1 MTTSPLPLPSLQPL
15 QPLTFPLHGSRL
27 IEASAGT
34 GKTWT
39 IAALYV
45 RLVLGHARPDADGP
59 DRAET
64 TASTEAGAVLRQ
76 PLKPS
81 EILVMT
87 FTRAAT
93 RELSDRIRSR
103 LLQAA
108 RHFRAGAAPDGE
120 PDDFLADLL
129 ADYPDPVQRQNAAWL
144 LATAADNMDDAAIFT
159 IDAWCQRMLREHA
172 FDSGSVF
179 DETLVADEHAIFTTA
194 VQDYWRRECYPL
206 SGAQLESVLQLW
218 PGVDALQADMAAL
231 LAHQAHWPPSD
242 TRASSLAEELEKST
256 AGLAELLSNKARRV
270 RAMRRWL
277 LDEQLANN
285 AKHWN
290 GRSLSVKIA
299 ARWFEALTQWAQLD
313 LPLLLPDIGKG
324 TVNLT
329 PDGLL
334 DLRKAA
340 APAMSHSAIP
350 PDFGWFE
357 QVVACYQAA
366 PWLQALRLHAA
377 RWVQQRMQQLKR
389 QAGEFGFADLL
400 QRLRDA
406 LHGNNATR
414 LRQRILA
421 QYPAALIDE
430 FQDTSALQYE
440 LFDAIYRVADNVPQH
455 ALLLIGDPKQSI
467 YRFRG
472 ADIYSYLRARC
483 ATAGRHYVLET
494 NYRST
499 QAVVQAVNTLFG
511 YAEKAHPQAAF
522 RFRPPGAPEGTNPL
536 PFWPVQ
542 AKGRSEQFVSRGA
555 AVPALTLVHDW
566 AEPRAGDA
574 VRARFAEHCAE
585 QVVAWLNDP
594 GTGLEEKGEPF
605 RRLCPRDLAILV
617 RTGKEA
623 AAVRRALQRRR
634 VASVYLSDRE
644 SVFHSPEAHD
654 LWHWLRGVATP
665 QDAVLV
671 RAALA
676 TATIGLTLEELAWL
690 SSNDEAFDAHC
701 EQMRQLRQIW
711 QTQGVL
717 TMLRQALHRFG
728 LAARWLASPDGQ
740 GERRLTNFLHLAELL
755 QAASAELEG
764 EHALIRWLQLKS
776 AEAAQDSDEQVVRL
790 ESDADLVKIVTIHKS
805 KGLEYPVVL
814 LPFATLSRP
823 VDKKTA
829 RVLAL
834 PDGDGQPVLQF
845 NVQDDDIDQA
855 DTERLRED
863 LRLLYVALTRARHA
877 VWVGFASVKVGNGKE
892 CQAHRSA
899 LGYLVGGGVAHPHT
913 AWAPLWKHLEQQSG
927 ATIALSAAAG
937 GTIPCTDLQR
947 PDARPDLCDAPAYR
961 ADFDRDWSVASY
973 SRLTRATHDPSA
985 RPLALARRAEDEW
998 LPPAPGQAE
1007 PSGQI
1012 DPEAPDTL
1020 APVADAPWPPLAQT
1034 VRPPQAALPIQHRL
1048 PAGRL
1053 SGNFVHDQL
1062 EWLLTELMT
1071 ARPPAADTAPA
1082 WPQWLQQRCERAGY
1096 TEQASELVEWLQ
1108 QVVNT
1113 PLPQLGAPLAQI
1125 RHGLPEMEFWLPA
1138 HALHT
1143 QRLDELC
1150 REHIFAGLP
1159 RPALQKTQLHGMV
1172 MGFADLVF
1180 QHGGRYWVLDYKSSR
1195 LGLDDDAYTLDAM
1208 RHDMVLRRY
1217 DVQAL
1222 LYQFALHRLLAQRLG
1237 AAYDPAQ
1244 HLGGALYL
1252 FVRGIARPGTHGL
1265 CWVSPSLA
1273 ALQGLQAMLAP
1284 APHDEPEATGA
1295 PA

>member
-1 MTTSPLPLPSLQPL
+1 MTRQHSLH
-15 QPLTFPLHGSRL
+15 PLTFPLYGSRL

-45 RLVLGHARPDADGP
+45 RLVLGHARPDAADH
-59 DRAET
+59 DHV
-64 TASTEAGAVLRQ
+64 GAVPRQ

-108 RHFRAGAAPDGE
+108 RYFRAEAAPDGE
-120 PDDFLADLL
+120 TDDPFLAALL
-129 ADYPDPVQRQNAAWL
+129 ADYPDPAQRQNAAWL

-179 DETLVADEHAIFTTA
+179 DETLVADEQAIFTTA

-206 SGAQLESVLQLW
+206 SGTSLGAVLQLL
-218 PGVDALQADMAAL
+218 PSVGALQADMAAL

-242 TRASSLAEELEKST
+242 TSGSLAAVLTQST
-256 AGLAELLSNKARRV
+256 ADLAQLLANKAERV
-270 RAMRRWL
+270 QAMQGWL
-277 LDEQLANN
+277 LDEQLVNN

-290 GRSLSVKIA
+290 GRSISVKIA
-299 ARWFEALTQWAQLD
+299 TRWLEALQDWAQAD
-313 LPLLLPDIGKG
+313 LPLVLPDLGKG
-324 TVNLT
+324 AGHLT

-334 DLRKAA
+334 ALRNKT
-340 APAMSHSAIP
+340 APALSHRDIP
-350 PDFGWFE
+350 SDFGWFE
-357 QVVACYQAA
+357 RVVACYEAA
-366 PWLQALRLHAA
+366 PWCQPLRLHAA

-400 QRLRDA
+400 QRLHGA
-406 LHGNNATR
+406 LHGDNAER

-430 FQDTSALQYE
+430 FQDTSALQYG
-440 LFDAIYRVADNVPQH
+440 LFDAIYRVADHLPQH
-455 ALLLIGDPKQSI
+455 TLLLIGDPKQSI

-472 ADIYSYLRARC
+472 ADIYSYLRARR
-483 ATAGRHYVLET
+483 ATANRHYVLET

-499 QAVVQAVNTLFG
+499 PAVVQAVNTLFG
-511 YAEKAHPQAAF
+511 HAEDKHPQAAF
-522 RFRPPGAPEGTNPL
+522 LFRQPGAPEGSNPL
-536 PFWPVQ
+536 PFLPVQ
-542 AKGRSEQFVSRGA
+542 AKGRSEQFVSGNA
-555 AVPALTLVHDW
+555 VVPALTLAHAW
-566 AEPRAGDA
+566 AEPLKADT
-574 VRARFAEHCAE
+574 VRQRFAEHCAE
-585 QVVAWLNDP
+585 QVVTWLNDP
-594 GTGLEEKGEPF
+594 RTGFEEDGQF
-605 RRLCPRDLAILV
+605 VRRLCPRDLAILV
-617 RTGKEA
+617 RTGQEA
-623 AAVRRALQRRR
+623 AAVRRALQRRD

-644 SVFHSPEAHD
+644 SVFHSPEASD

-676 TATIGLTLEELAWL
+676 SATIGLTLEELAWL
-690 SSNDEAFDAHC
+690 SSNDETFDAYGEH
-701 EQMRQLRQIW
+701 MRHLRQIW

-717 TMLRQALHRFG
+717 TMLRQTLHRFG
-728 LAARWLASPDGQ
+728 LAARWLASPDGR

-764 EHALIRWLQLKS
+764 EHALIRWLQLKM
-776 AEAAQDSDEQVVRL
+776 AEPAQDSDEQVVRL

-814 LPFATLSRP
+814 LPFATLSRK
-823 VDKKTA
+823 VESRNT

-834 PDGDGQPVLQF
+834 PDDNGQPVLRLDV
-845 NVQDDDIDQA
+845 NPHDIDRA

-863 LRLLYVALTRARHA
+863 LRLLYVALTRACHA
-877 VWVGFASVKVGNGKE
+877 VWVGFASVKVGAGKE

-913 AWAPLWKHLEQQSG
+913 AWADLWQPLVQR
-927 ATIALSAAAG
+927 AAG
-937 GTIPCTDLQR
+937 SITLEPAPDGEMARTRWQR
-947 PDARPDLCDAPAYR
+947 PNTAPALRAAPDYQ

-973 SRLTRATHDPSA
+973 SRLTRATQAVASA
-985 RPLALARRAEDEW
+985 YTRPLALARRAEDEW
-998 LPPAPGQAE
+998 APAVPGQVDAFGQ
-1007 PSGQI
+1007 SGT
-1012 DPEAPDTL
+1012 EALDDALAATWGTL
-1020 APVADAPWPPLAQT
+1020 GHPQMGHPLS
-1034 VRPPQAALPIQHRL
+1034 ALPIQHRL
-1048 PAGRL
+1048 AAGRL

-1062 EWLLTELMT
+1062 EWLVPELMHTRQPLTEAT
-1071 ARPPAADTAPA
+1071 EPPA
-1082 WPQWLQQRCERAGY
+1082 WHERLQQRCERAGY
-1096 TEQASELVEWLQ
+1096 PEQAPELADWLQ
-1108 QVVNT
+1108 QVVQT
-1113 PLPQLGAPLAQI
+1113 PLPVLQAPLAQL
-1125 RHGLPEMEFWLPA
+1125 RHGLAEMEFWLPA
-1138 HALHT
+1138 QALHT
-1143 QRLDELC
+1143 LRLDELC
-1150 REHIFAGLP
+1150 RQHIFADLP

-1180 QHGGRYWVLDYKSSR
+1180 EHGGRYWVLDYKSSR
-1195 LGLDDDAYTLDAM
+1195 LGLDDAAYTQEAM
-1208 RHDMVLRRY
+1208 QREMVLRRY

-1237 AAYDPAQ
+1237 AAYDPEQ

-1252 FVRGIARPGTHGL
+1252 FVRGIAHPDTHGL
-1265 CWVSPSLA
+1265 CWVAPPLP
-1273 ALQGLQAMLAP
+1273 ALQGVQTMLSP
-1284 APHDEPEATGA
+1284 AAILGDATEATGA